1 MHSSSLRHGMLSTS
15 KRDLE
20 IYRSSLSLV
29 KSTDEQTRLFSLW
42 EERRRLA
49 LLAEWFHH
57 QRCVLKVTS
66 FTHWP
71 GQQQESRRVFLCS
84 AATDGSIAFWDIT
97 EAVEGGSLEEDGGA
111 PQRKGLGSPFLTVR
125 LHQSGVNSLDIL
137 ETETPGRYL
146 LASGGDDGS
155 LQQGAVLVKS
165 QDRLKVPRFPV
176 IRIRTEQTA
185 EKASSKQVSFPARS
199 ASQPPQRP
207 SQGRRRK
214 CVPVLSVEMSPWGGP
229 SFSES
234 SFTTIPPPPPR
245 EEREKDRVPPAGQDT
260 GSRGRAPRKPP
271 LRPRLHTARLPHL
284 RSVSNLSFSRSF
296 TFSFF
301 ELPEHQTLQ
310 HRLERQ
316 REVHLLLRELQL

>member
-1 MHSSSLRHGMLSTS
+1 PHDSGP
-15 KRDLE
+15 
-20 IYRSSLSLV
+20 
-29 KSTDEQTRLFSLW
+29 TR
-42 EERRRLA
+42 E
-49 LLAEWFHH
+49 
-57 QRCVLKVTS
+57 
-66 FTHWP
+66 
-71 GQQQESRRVFLCS
+71 
-84 AATDGSIAFWDIT
+84 
-97 EAVEGGSLEEDGGA
+97 
-111 PQRKGLGSPFLTVR
+111 
-125 LHQSGVNSLDIL
+125 
-137 ETETPGRYL
+137 
-146 LASGGDDGS
+146 
-155 LQQGAVLVKS
+155 QGAVLVKS

-207 SQGRRRK
+207 SQARRRK

-229 SFSES
+229 SLSES
-234 SFTTIPPPPPR
+234 SFTTIPPR